1 MSAGNEVSAGAEV
14 DVCAFDE
21 LGSGE
26 ARRVD
31 VAGHRLAVVRVEDDV
46 YVIGDRCTHAEASL
60 ADGEVDTETRH
71 IECWR
76 HGSSFSL
83 VTGEPDVPP
92 ATKATPVYDA
102 RVEDGRVVVA
112 LSDDAQE
119 GSRG

>member
-1 MSAGNEVSAGAEV
+1 MSTGVETI

-31 VAGHRLAVVRVEDDV
+31 VAGRRLAVVRVDDDV

-60 ADGEVDTETRH
+60 AEGEVDTETLH

-102 RVEDGRVVVA
+102 RVEEGRVVVA
-112 LSDDAQE
+112 VSVAAE
-119 GSRG
+119 EAHRG

>member
-1 MSAGNEVSAGAEV
+1 MTGSLAEV

-31 VAGHRLAVVRVEDDV
+31 VGGHRLAVVRIEDDV

-60 ADGEVDTETRH
+60 AEGEVDAETLH

-92 ATKATPVYDA
+92 ATKATPVYEA
-102 RVEDGRVVVA
+102 RVDNGRVLVA
-112 LSDDAQE
+112 LSEDAKE

>member
-1 MSAGNEVSAGAEV
+1 MSAATYV
-14 DVCAFDE
+14 DLCAFDD

-31 VAGHRLAVVRVEDDV
+31 VDGHRLAVVRVEDDV

-60 ADGEVDTETRH
+60 AEGEVDADTLH

-83 VTGEPDVPP
+83 LTGKPDVPP
-92 ATKATPVYDA
+92 ATKPTPVYDA
-102 RVEDGRVVVA
+102 RVEAGRVVVA
-112 LSDDAQE
+112 LTDGTE
-119 GSRG
+119 ERSRG

>member
-1 MSAGNEVSAGAEV
+1 MTGPTTVV

-21 LGSGE
+21 LGDGE
-26 ARRVD
+26 ARRID
-31 VAGHRLAVVRVEDDV
+31 THGHRLAVVRVGDAV

-60 ADGEVDTETRH
+60 AEGEVDTDTLH

-92 ATKATPVYDA
+92 ATRPTPVYEA
-102 RVEDGRVVVA
+102 HVADGRVVVSLA
-112 LSDDAQE
+112 AE
-119 GSRG
+119 GTEVSRG

>member
-1 MSAGNEVSAGAEV
+1 MSTSLGQI
-14 DVCAFDE
+14 DICAFDE

-31 VAGHRLAVVRVEDDV
+31 VGGHRLAVVRIEDDV

-60 ADGEVDTETRH
+60 ADGEVDVETRH

-102 RVEDGRVVVA
+102 RVQDGRVVVV

-119 GSRG
+119 GPRG

>member
-1 MSAGNEVSAGAEV
+1 MSTAVAEV

-31 VAGHRLAVVRVEDDV
+31 VAGHRLAVVRIEDDV

-60 ADGEVDTETRH
+60 ADGEVDTDTLH

-83 VTGEPDVPP
+83 VTGVPDVPP
-92 ATKATPVYDA
+92 ATKPTPVYDA
-102 RVEDGRVVVA
+102 RVEGGRVVVA
-112 LSDDAQE
+112 LADGTEEA
-119 GSRG
+119 SRG

>member
-1 MSAGNEVSAGAEV
+1 MSGTATTV
-14 DVCAFDE
+14 DVCGFDE
-21 LGSGE
+21 LSSGE

-31 VAGHRLAVVRVEDDV
+31 VAGHRLAVVRVDDSV

-60 ADGEVDTETRH
+60 ADGEVDTETLH

-83 VTGEPDVPP
+83 LTGEPDVPP

-102 RVEDGRVVVA
+102 RVEDGRVIVTLA
-112 LSDDAQE
+112 ADEE